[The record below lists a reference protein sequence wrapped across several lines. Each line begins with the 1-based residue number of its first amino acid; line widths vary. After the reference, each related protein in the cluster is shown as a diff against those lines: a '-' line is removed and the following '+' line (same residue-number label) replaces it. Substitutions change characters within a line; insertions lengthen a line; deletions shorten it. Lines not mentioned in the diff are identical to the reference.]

1 MKTIKRLLLGLTLG
15 MLLMS
20 CSQDDSL
27 KNPIS
32 NDVCECD
39 RVVVANSINF
49 ITKNECDGNE
59 KTYYNSIWGNQ
70 TLNTCFSPENLSLV
84 NNNNIPYRIVSLTIN
99 KNLPVYSSINFAG
112 YYVITDNIIIY
123 NNGYKYRAYDM
134 RSPDNPQIMLNITQP
149 VGFGI
154 DTSSNAICPV
164 TGKIY
169 LLGIGSTIDLNNTL
183 KEYNVTLND
192 NNIFVT
198 N

>member
-1 MKTIKRLLLGLTLG
+1 MKTIKRLLLGLTI
-15 MLLMS
+15 MLLVS

-32 NDVCECD
+32 NDVCLCD
-39 RVVVANSINF
+39 RVVVTNSSSF
-49 ITKNECDGNE
+49 VVKNECDGNT

-99 KNLPVYSSINFAG
+99 KNLPVYSSINFTG
-112 YYVITDNIIIY
+112 YYVINDNIIIY

-134 RSPDNPQIMLNITQP
+134 RSPDNPQIILNITQP